1 MKIGI
6 LGSGDVGQRLADGFI
21 ATGHA
26 VKIGTRS
33 PEKVASWAA
42 KQGNKTTAGG
52 FADAAAFGEIVVIAT
67 LWEETPSAI
76 RMAGEK
82 NFAGKVVIDVTNS
95 LDFSKGV
102 PPVLAIANTDSGGE
116 TVQCICCQVAE

>member
-1 MKIGI
+1 MNIGI
-6 LGSGDVGQRLADGFI
+6 IGSGDVGQRLADGFI

-26 VKIGTRS
+26 IKIGTRS

-42 KQGNKTTAGG
+42 KQRNKTTAVS
-52 FADAAAFGEIVVIAT
+52 FADTAAFGEIVVIAT
-67 LWEETPSAI
+67 LLEGTPSAI

-82 NFAGKVVIDVTNS
+82 NFAGKVVIDVTNP

-102 PPVLAIANTDSGGE
+102 PPVLAIANTDSRRE
-116 TVQCICCQVAE
+116 TA